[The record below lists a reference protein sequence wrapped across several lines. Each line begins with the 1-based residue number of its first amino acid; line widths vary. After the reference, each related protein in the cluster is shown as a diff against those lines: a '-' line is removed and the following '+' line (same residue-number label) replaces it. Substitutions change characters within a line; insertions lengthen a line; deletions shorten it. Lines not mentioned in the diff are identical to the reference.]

1 MTRAKYVLLA
11 CAKVDFNYWLVFG
24 IDYFCLANRRRQLRS
39 LIIQQLQSRNT
50 MRQGFE
56 SRWHPGAFSAGCA
69 PHTRILTNAL
79 RKPKSVYS
87 VSTQKIFILVLWSQ
101 IIQYCPKV
109 LSHYSLYFSK
119 KWEIGAA
126 NIQGNTVYQ
135 ENRVCTMVM
144 RLKVNICY
152 GHLYSSTQPELS

>member
-1 MTRAKYVLLA
+1 MSNLNPLSHSLSSVFSGQRGVQWRSINGRFASLSSHHQSIAERHFAKLLSTFHVKLYKVARKEKGKVTRAKYVSLA

-24 IDYFCLANRRRQLRS
+24 IDYFCLANRRHQLRS

-79 RKPKSVYS
+79 RKPKSLYS
-87 VSTQKIFILVLWSQ
+87 VSTQKIFLVL
-101 IIQYCPKV
+101 
-109 LSHYSLYFSK
+109 
-119 KWEIGAA
+119 
-126 NIQGNTVYQ
+126 
-135 ENRVCTMVM
+135 
-144 RLKVNICY
+144 
-152 GHLYSSTQPELS
+152 